1 MSDETAR
8 ILGQARVAVQQRQ
21 AEADAERQ
29 KCLEAV
35 ATALPARVDAA
46 ARAVAHDQGDVT
58 TQLAPER
65 VKALRGDL
73 RAAADTI
80 AERLRHARSE
90 VDWLARTSTFDDVPR
105 KVSMALWFYLR
116 ESTDQ
121 LAKVM
126 AQYGYSDKHE
136 GKSTQRIFSPGDL
149 LEKGDTAEVAGAQE
163 RLYDALDALRAAEAD
178 HATSTVND
186 LWDA

>member
-1 MSDETAR
+1 
-8 ILGQARVAVQQRQ
+8 
-21 AEADAERQ
+21 
-29 KCLEAV
+29 
-35 ATALPARVDAA
+35 
-46 ARAVAHDQGDVT
+46 
-58 TQLAPER
+58 
-65 VKALRGDL
+65 
-73 RAAADTI
+73 
-80 AERLRHARSE
+80 
-90 VDWLARTSTFDDVPR
+90 
-105 KVSMALWFYLR
+105 MALWFYLR

-163 RLYDALDALRAAEAD
+163 RLDDALDALRAAEAD